1 MQPTHLTMRYVFAL
15 SAVALLSTLGQ
26 ALVQMTLTRQRS
38 DARVINF
45 AGRQRM
51 LSQKLS
57 KAALA
62 ARNSSDTDEQTRRLS
77 ELKKALELW
86 ERSHE
91 GLKNGDP
98 EAQLP
103 GENSA
108 EITRLFAAIEPNY
121 RAMLSNARSVI
132 EGFAPSG
139 RESLAPYINSILI
152 NEGVFLEGMDRIV
165 SQYEFEAREKVE
177 LLKRIEITL
186 LCITLAVLVVE
197 GLFVFRPA
205 VQQISKSID
214 ELELANVQLTDEISA
229 RRQAEREMA
238 QHAEELARSNSDL
251 EAFAHAA
258 SHDLKEPL
266 RSIVGCTEL
275 LAARYRGKLD
285 EDADRLIKYT
295 EDECKRLK
303 QVIDAVL
310 RYSSMR
316 TRDMPREATDA
327 NIALDLAVKSL
338 RFACEESSCE
348 IVRSPL
354 PTVIADPLQLS
365 QVFMN
370 LIGNAIKYRSLAAPR
385 VEISAQK
392 KENHWVFSVRDN
404 GMGIDENHFEKLFV
418 PFKRLHGR
426 GTSGTGIGLALCK
439 RIIERHGGKIWVE
452 SKVGAGTTFYFS
464 LPDSTEPAGAST

>member
-1 MQPTHLTMRYVFAL
+1 MRYVFAL

-38 DARVINF
+38 DARVVNF

-62 ARNSSDTDEQTRRLS
+62 ARNSSDVDEQTRRLS
-77 ELKKALELW
+77 ELKTALELW

-91 GLKNGDP
+91 GLKHGDP
-98 EAQLP
+98 QAQLP

-108 EITRLFAAIEPNY
+108 DVTRLFEAIEPNY
-121 RAMLSNARSVI
+121 RAILSNAHSVI
-132 EGFAPSG
+132 EGFAQSG
-139 RESLAPYINSILI
+139 RESTAPYINSILI

-165 SQYEFEAREKVE
+165 SQYELEAREKVE

-186 LCITLAVLVVE
+186 LCITLSVLVVE
-197 GLFVFRPA
+197 GLLVFRPA
-205 VQQISKSID
+205 VKLISKSIE
-214 ELELANVQLTDEISA
+214 ELELANEQLTEEIAA
-229 RRQAEREMA
+229 RRQAEKEMTR
-238 QHAEELARSNSDL
+238 HAEELSRSNSDL

-275 LAARYRGKLD
+275 FGARYRGKLD
-285 EDADRLIKYT
+285 ADADQLIKYT

-303 QVIDAVL
+303 QVIDDVL

-316 TRDMPREATDA
+316 TRDMSRAATDA
-327 NIALDLAVKSL
+327 NIALDLAIKSL
-338 RFACEESSCE
+338 RFACEESECE
-348 IVRSPL
+348 IVRAPL
-354 PTVIADPLQLS
+354 PTIMADPLQLS
-365 QVFMN
+365 QIFLN
-370 LIGNAIKYRSLAAPR
+370 LISNAIKYRSLAAPR
-385 VEISAQK
+385 VEISAEK
-392 KENHWVFSVRDN
+392 KENDWVFVVRDN
-404 GMGIDENHFEKLFV
+404 GMGIDANHFEKLFV

-426 GTSGTGIGLALCK
+426 STSGTGIGLALCK

-452 SKVGAGTTFYFS
+452 SKVGAGSSFYFS
-464 LPDSTEPAGAST
+464 LPDSVEPPGAST